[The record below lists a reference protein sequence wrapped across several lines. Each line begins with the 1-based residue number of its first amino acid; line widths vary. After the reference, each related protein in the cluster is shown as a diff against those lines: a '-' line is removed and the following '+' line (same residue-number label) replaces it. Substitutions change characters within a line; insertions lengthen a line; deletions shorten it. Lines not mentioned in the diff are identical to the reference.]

1 MTNSALFLEH
11 GLISLKD
18 LTGTLIDIE
27 QFRKQ
32 EQGTQQHPNDFISD
46 WLSEKPGDAAMLADA
61 TPQAQAG
68 KKLKRSEAA
77 PTKRKGLS
85 KAQKAKMERNLAY
98 KKEKAARAAGTAA
111 SLIHDPDP
119 IPVPITISGVP
130 PDPVEDSNEL

>member
-1 MTNSALFLEH
+1 MTHSALFMEH

-68 KKLKRSEAA
+68 KKSK
-77 PTKRKGLS
+77 PTPQPTQRKGLS
-85 KAQKAKMERNLAY
+85 KAAKAKMARNLAY

-111 SLIHDPDP
+111 SPKHDPDP
-119 IPVPITISGVP
+119 PAPVITVSGVP
-130 PDPVEDSNEL
+130 PTPVEDSDEL